1 VGKVSHKQLQEL
13 AQLKMQD
20 MNTTNLESA
29 MRSMAGTARSMG
41 IDVVD

>member
-1 VGKVSHKQLQEL
+1 
-13 AQLKMQD
+13 MQD

-41 IDVVD
+41 IEIGD